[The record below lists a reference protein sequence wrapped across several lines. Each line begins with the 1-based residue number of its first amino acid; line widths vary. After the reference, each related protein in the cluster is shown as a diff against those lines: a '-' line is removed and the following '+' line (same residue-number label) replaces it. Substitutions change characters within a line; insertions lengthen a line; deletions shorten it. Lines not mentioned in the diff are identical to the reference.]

1 MQRVWTFLV
10 VPLVLLLLAG
20 TAAAKPK
27 VAVLGLEVTGTI
39 DQQSTGV
46 AHDVTEGLRQKARSG
61 GGNPYQLASS
71 SDRELIDEKV
81 LKNCDSEG
89 PLCMSDIGRDIG
101 ADVLIYGKLEK
112 TPDGYRA
119 KLHVLDVRKKSHEK
133 EMTVAVPTGTNSDG
147 VRTIAKKA
155 YSDLVGGGGPPT
167 GTLVITA
174 NVDAGT
180 VFIDDE
186 RNVDLE
192 SGRVTI
198 MLPEGRYRVAVESP
212 GKRRK
217 EKNVTIASGE
227 QLSET
232 FELGLVGGGGG
243 GSNVWKP
250 VFGISLAATVIL
262 GGVSLYSFI
271 SWKGKVDNIN
281 ATYNM
286 GSGKTG
292 RVNDSDCSGGGIS
305 ADVSDPDGTLG
316 DVCSRRQLNI
326 ITGIAAAGMGVVT
339 LGAAYMAF
347 RHSGGKGETASI
359 GGRTRRR
366 TEVVVTPLVTPDSGG
381 AILWMRW

>member
-1 MQRVWTFLV
+1 MQRALTLLL
-10 VPLVLLLLAG
+10 VPLVLWLCAG

-61 GGNPYQLASS
+61 GSNPYQLATS

-89 PLCMSDIGRDIG
+89 PLCMSDIGKDIG

-133 EMTVAVPTGTNSDG
+133 EMAVTVPNGTSSDG

-155 YSDLVGGGGPPT
+155 YSDLVGGNGPPS

-174 NVDAGT
+174 NVDTGT
-180 VFIDDE
+180 VFVDDE
-186 RNVDLE
+186 QSVPVE
-192 SGRVTI
+192 GGKATVT
-198 MLPEGRYRVAVESP
+198 LPEGRYRVAVESP

-217 EKNVTIASGE
+217 EKQVTIASGE
-227 QLSET
+227 QTSEAY
-232 FELGLVGGGGG
+232 ELGAIGGGGG
-243 GSNVWKP
+243 KSNVWKP
-250 VFGISLAATVIL
+250 IFGVSLAATVIL

-271 SWKGKVDNIN
+271 SWRSKVSNID
-281 ATYNM
+281 ATYTPA
-286 GSGKTG
+286 SGKTG
-292 RVNDSDCSGGGIS
+292 AVGDSDCSGGGIS
-305 ADVSDPDGTLG
+305 ANVSDPNGTLG

-326 ITGIAAAGMGVVT
+326 ITGIAAGAMGVVT
-339 LGAAYMAF
+339 LATGYMAF
-347 RHSGGKGETASI
+347 RHSGGKSESASL
-359 GGRTRRR
+359 GSRKKRG
-366 TEVVVTPLVTPDSGG
+366 TEVVMTPLVTPDTAG
-381 AILWMRW
+381 AIVWMRW

>member
-1 MQRVWTFLV
+1 MQRALALLV
-10 VPLVLLLLAG
+10 IPLVLWLCAG
-20 TAAAKPK
+20 SAAAKPK

-112 TPDGYRA
+112 TGDGYRA
-119 KLHVLDVRKKSHEK
+119 KLHVLDVRKKSHQK
-133 EMTVAVPTGTNSDG
+133 EMTIAVPSGTNSDG

-155 YSDLVGGGGPPT
+155 YTDLVGGGGPPT
-167 GTLVITA
+167 GTVVITA
-174 NVDAGT
+174 NVDSGT
-180 VFIDDE
+180 VFVDDE
-186 RNVDLE
+186 QSVPVE
-192 SGRVTI
+192 GGKASVT
-198 MLPEGRYRVAVESP
+198 LPEGRYRIAVESP

-217 EKNVTIASGE
+217 EKTVTIASGE
-227 QLSET
+227 QVSET
-232 FELGLVGGGGG
+232 YELGALGGGGK
-243 GSNVWKP
+243 SNVWKP
-250 VFGISLAATVIL
+250 IFGVSLAVTVVL

-271 SWKGKVDNIN
+271 SWKGKVDNID
-281 ATYNM
+281 AMYTAA
-286 GSGKTG
+286 SGKTG
-292 RVNDSDCSGGGIS
+292 PVSDADCSGGGIS
-305 ADVSDPDGTLG
+305 ANVMDDNGTLG

-347 RHSGGKGETASI
+347 RNSGGKSETA
-359 GGRTRRR
+359 GLGARRKR
-366 TEVVVTPLVTPDSGG
+366 GTEVVVTPLVTPDSGG

>member
-1 MQRVWTFLV
+1 MQRVLTLLV
-10 VPLVLLLLAG
+10 IPLVLWLCTG
-20 TAAAKPK
+20 SAAAKPK

-112 TPDGYRA
+112 TGDGYRA
-119 KLHVLDVRKKSHEK
+119 KLHVLDVRKKAHQK
-133 EMTVAVPTGTNSDG
+133 EMTVSVPSGTNSDG

-155 YSDLVGGGGPPT
+155 YSDLVGGGGPST
-167 GTLVITA
+167 GTLLITA
-174 NVDAGT
+174 NVDTGT
-180 VFIDDE
+180 VFVDDE
-186 RNVDLE
+186 QSVPVE
-192 SGRVTI
+192 GGKATVV
-198 MLPEGRYRVAVESP
+198 LPEGRYRVAVESP

-217 EKNVTIASGE
+217 EKTVVIASGE
-227 QLSET
+227 RSSESY
-232 FELGLVGGGGG
+232 ELGALGGGGQ
-243 GSNVWKP
+243 SNVWKP

-271 SWKGKVDNIN
+271 SWNSRVNDIN
-281 ATYNM
+281 ATYTPA
-286 GSGKTG
+286 SGKTG
-292 RVNDSDCSGGGIS
+292 PVSDADCDGGGIS
-305 ADVSDPDGTLG
+305 GNVNDPDGTLG
-316 DVCSRRQLNI
+316 EVCSRRQLNI

-347 RHSGGKGETASI
+347 RSSGGKKSG
-359 GGRTRRR
+359 
-366 TEVVVTPLVTPDSGG
+366 TEVAVTPLVTPDSGG

>member
-1 MQRVWTFLV
+1 MQRVLALLV
-10 VPLVLLLLAG
+10 VPFVLWLCAG

-112 TPDGYRA
+112 TSDGYRA
-119 KLHVLDVRKKSHEK
+119 KLHVLDVRKKSHQK
-133 EMTVAVPTGTNSDG
+133 EMTISVPSGTNSDG
-147 VRTIAKKA
+147 VRNIAKKA

-167 GTLVITA
+167 GTLLITA
-174 NVDAGT
+174 NVDSGT
-180 VFIDDE
+180 VFVDDE
-186 RNVDLE
+186 QSVAVE
-192 SGRVTI
+192 GGKATI
-198 MLPEGRYRVAVESP
+198 MLPEGRYRVAIESP

-217 EKNVTIASGE
+217 EKTVTIASGE
-227 QLSET
+227 QRSET
-232 FELGLVGGGGG
+232 YELGALGGGGK
-243 GSNVWKP
+243 SNVWKP

-271 SWKGKVDNIN
+271 SWNSRVNDIN
-281 ATYNM
+281 ATYTPA
-286 GSGKTG
+286 SGKTG
-292 RVNDSDCSGGGIS
+292 PVSDADCEGGGIS
-305 ADVSDPDGTLG
+305 ANVNDPDGTLG
-316 DVCSRRQLNI
+316 EVCSRRQLNI
-326 ITGIAAAGMGVVT
+326 ITGVAAAGLGVVT

-347 RHSGGKGETASI
+347 RSSGGKSETASL
-359 GGRTRRR
+359 GVRKKRG
-366 TEVVVTPLVTPDSGG
+366 TEVVVTPVLTPDSGG
-381 AILWMRW
+381 AMLWMRW